1 MNTIKK
7 IVLTGGPCAGKTTAL
22 VKIID
27 HFSGLGYKVF
37 TIPEVPTMF
46 TQAGMNYL
54 TKNEK
59 FFFEGEKATFLTQI
73 GLEDSF
79 TKMAETIDKPVIIV
93 CDRGTMDISTYL
105 TEDFWNRIIS
115 EQGYTNTQLRERY
128 DAVLHLVSAADGAE
142 QFYTTANNAQRV
154 EKADEKGL
162 QIARELDKKIVSV
175 WKGHPHLRVINNH
188 EDFNNKLNRVLKE
201 ISNVLGIPQPIE
213 EERKYIVKLT
223 GEVPNAIDSDIVQTY
238 LSGEPGS
245 EIRLRRRGF
254 EGGKYVY
261 VHTTKKRVA
270 DNEQVETERQIS
282 ANLYE
287 NMLQQADPYRQRI
300 HKHRKS
306 FIWKGHPHLRVINNH
321 EDFNNK
327 LNRVLKEI
335 SNVLGIPQPIEEE
348 RKYIVK
354 LTGEVPNAIDSDI
367 VQTYL
372 SGEPGSEIRLRRR
385 GFEGGKY
392 VYVHTTKKRV
402 ADNEQIETERQI
414 SANLYEN
421 MLQQADPYRATIR
434 KHRKSFIWKGQYFE
448 LDSFSEPVKDLMIL
462 ETKGIAKRESV
473 KFPPFIQV
481 LEDITGN
488 THYYNYNIALKR

>member
-1 MNTIKK
+1 MTHPMTHLIITKNKIMNTIKK

-73 GLEDSF
+73 GLEGSF

-162 QIARELDKKIVSV
+162 QIARELDKRIVSA

-238 LSGEPGS
+238 LSGE
-245 EIRLRRRGF
+245 L
-254 EGGKYVY
+254 
-261 VHTTKKRVA
+261 
-270 DNEQVETERQIS
+270 
-282 ANLYE
+282 
-287 NMLQQADPYRQRI
+287 
-300 HKHRKS
+300 
-306 FIWKGHPHLRVINNH
+306 
-321 EDFNNK
+321 
-327 LNRVLKEI
+327 
-335 SNVLGIPQPIEEE
+335 
-348 RKYIVK
+348 
-354 LTGEVPNAIDSDI
+354 
-367 VQTYL
+367 
-372 SGEPGSEIRLRRR
+372 GSEIRLRRR

-488 THYYNYNIALKR
+488 THYYNYNITLKR